1 MKIKT
6 LFIVI
11 PFVLAYS
18 MLNFIFLSTEEE
30 YTSMSDYIESTK
42 NEFSYD
48 IQEVIYEEDWT
59 GYHIKMISGE
69 WLDSKKVDQVEW
81 WHYVDIIIPKQTT
94 SSTGI
99 MFIDGGEKSEDYFRL
114 DAQSIRNAIK
124 TEAVIV
130 NVSNIPFQ
138 PLNFLS
144 SEQDSFEEDDLI
156 AFAWNKFLKQGA
168 KQKDVEWL
176 PRFPMTRAIV
186 RAMDLAQ
193 EIVLQNDIL
202 VKDFVVSGASKRGWT
217 AWTTAAVDSR
227 VKAVVPMVIEM
238 LNLVPSF
245 ENHYRS
251 YGEFSPAI
259 QEYVNYNIQDWLG
272 TEEFKV
278 LMSYIEP
285 FSFVD
290 KFTMPKYI
298 INAGSDE
305 FFSTDS
311 WRFYYDK
318 LPGEKI
324 IRYVPNKN
332 HSLDGRYLTED
343 LVSYFY
349 RIINNIEIPS
359 LSWNLSDNKLIAELD
374 YDGDYDVS
382 VWTAKNDNGRDF
394 RLWEEGE
401 LWEETS
407 LGKLANNKYELNVSS
422 NLKGYKATM
431 IEFTIDPESE
441 FPLIISTGPFVFPE
455 KYPFDKYGY
464 YNLFC
469 NTFLL
474 FIKDIKPLLSYLSWT
489 YYQFSNV
496 R

>member
-1 MKIKT
+1 MKLKI

-11 PFVLAYS
+11 PFVLAYF

-48 IQEVIYEEDWT
+48 IQEVIYEENWT

-69 WLDSKKVDQVEW
+69 WLDSKKVDQVKW

-99 MFIDGGEKSEDYFRL
+99 MFIDGGEKSDDYFRL
-114 DAQSIRNAIK
+114 DGQSVWNAIK
-124 TEAVIV
+124 TESVIV

-168 KQKDVEWL
+168 KQEDIEWL

-193 EIVLQNDIL
+193 EIVLQNDII

-227 VKAVVPMVIEM
+227 VKAVVPMVIDM

-349 RIINNIEIPS
+349 RIINNIKIPS
-359 LSWNLSDNKLIAELD
+359 LSWNLLDNKLIAELD
-374 YDGDYDVS
+374 YDGNYDVS

-401 LWEETS
+401 LWEETPI
-407 LGKLANNKYELNVSS
+407 GKLANNKYELNVSS
-422 NLKGYKATM
+422 SFKGYKATM

-455 KYPFDKYGY
+455 KYPFDKYES
-464 YNLFC
+464 
-469 NTFLL
+469 
-474 FIKDIKPLLSYLSWT
+474 K
-489 YYQFSNV
+489 
-496 R
+496 

>member
-1 MKIKT
+1 MKLRT

-48 IQEVIYEEDWT
+48 IQEVIYEENWT

-99 MFIDGGEKSEDYFRL
+99 MFIDGGEKSDDYFRL
-114 DAQSIRNAIK
+114 DAQSIGNAIK
-124 TEAVIV
+124 TESVIV

-193 EIVLQNDIL
+193 EIVLQNDIV

-227 VKAVVPMVIEM
+227 VKAVVPMVIDM

-285 FSFVD
+285 FSFID

-349 RIINNIEIPS
+349 RVINDIEIPS

-374 YDGDYDVS
+374 YDGDYNVS

-407 LGKLANNKYELNVSS
+407 IGKLANNKYELNVNS
-422 NLKGYKATM
+422 NFKGYKATM

-455 KYPFDKYGY
+455 KYPFDKYES
-464 YNLFC
+464 
-469 NTFLL
+469 
-474 FIKDIKPLLSYLSWT
+474 K
-489 YYQFSNV
+489 
-496 R
+496 

>member
-1 MKIKT
+1 MKLRT

-48 IQEVIYEEDWT
+48 IQEVIYEENWT

-99 MFIDGGEKSEDYFRL
+99 MFIDGGEKSEDYFRI

-124 TEAVIV
+124 TQSVIV
-130 NVSNIPFQ
+130 NISNIPFQ

-193 EIVLQNDIL
+193 EIVLQNDIV

-227 VKAVVPMVIEM
+227 VKAVVPMVIDM

-251 YGEFSPAI
+251 YGEFSPAV

-285 FSFVD
+285 FSFID

-349 RIINNIEIPS
+349 RVINDIEIPS

-382 VWTAKNDNGRDF
+382 VWTAKNDDGRDF

-407 LGKLANNKYELNVSS
+407 IGKLANNKYELNVNS
-422 NLKGYKATM
+422 NFKGYKATM

-455 KYPFDKYGY
+455 KYPFDKYES
-464 YNLFC
+464 
-469 NTFLL
+469 
-474 FIKDIKPLLSYLSWT
+474 K
-489 YYQFSNV
+489 
-496 R
+496 

>member
-1 MKIKT
+1 MKLRT

-11 PFVLAYS
+11 SFVLAYS

-48 IQEVIYEEDWT
+48 IQDVIYEEDWT

-99 MFIDGGEKSEDYFRL
+99 MFIDGGEKSEDYFRI

-124 TEAVIV
+124 TQAVIV
-130 NVSNIPFQ
+130 NISNIPFQ

-144 SEQDSFEEDDLI
+144 SEQDSFQEDDLI

-193 EIVLQNDIL
+193 EIVLQNDIV

-227 VKAVVPMVIEM
+227 VKAVVPMVIDM

-251 YGEFSPAI
+251 YGEFSPAV

-285 FSFVD
+285 FSFID

-343 LVSYFY
+343 LISYFY
-349 RIINNIEIPS
+349 RVINDIEIPS

-374 YDGDYDVS
+374 YDGEYDVS

-407 LGKLANNKYELNVSS
+407 IGKLANNKYELNVNS
-422 NLKGYKATM
+422 NFKGYKATM

-455 KYPFDKYGY
+455 KYPFDKYES
-464 YNLFC
+464 
-469 NTFLL
+469 
-474 FIKDIKPLLSYLSWT
+474 K
-489 YYQFSNV
+489 
-496 R
+496 

>member
-1 MKIKT
+1 MKLKT

-11 PFVLAYS
+11 PFVLAYF

-48 IQEVIYEEDWT
+48 IQEVIYEENWT

-99 MFIDGGEKSEDYFRL
+99 MFIDGGEKSDDYFRL
-114 DAQSIRNAIK
+114 DAQSIGNAIK
-124 TEAVIV
+124 TESVIV

-227 VKAVVPMVIEM
+227 VKAVVPMVIDM

-251 YGEFSPAI
+251 YGEFSPAV

-285 FSFVD
+285 FSFID

-349 RIINNIEIPS
+349 RVINDIEIPS

-374 YDGDYDVS
+374 YDGEYDVS

-407 LGKLANNKYELNVSS
+407 IGKLANNKYELNV
-422 NLKGYKATM
+422 NYNFKGYKATM

-455 KYPFDKYGY
+455 KYPFDKYES
-464 YNLFC
+464 
-469 NTFLL
+469 
-474 FIKDIKPLLSYLSWT
+474 K
-489 YYQFSNV
+489 
-496 R
+496 

>member
-1 MKIKT
+1 MKLKT

-48 IQEVIYEEDWT
+48 IQEVIYEENWT

-69 WLDSKKVDQVEW
+69 WLDSKKVDQVKW

-99 MFIDGGEKSEDYFRL
+99 MFIDGGEKSDDYFRL
-114 DAQSIRNAIK
+114 DGQSVWNAIK
-124 TEAVIV
+124 TESVIV

-168 KQKDVEWL
+168 KQEDIEWL

-193 EIVLQNDIL
+193 EIVLQNDII

-227 VKAVVPMVIEM
+227 VKAVVPMVIDM

-349 RIINNIEIPS
+349 RIINNIKIPS
-359 LSWNLSDNKLIAELD
+359 LSWNLLDNKLIAELD
-374 YDGDYDVS
+374 YDGNYDVS

-407 LGKLANNKYELNVSS
+407 IDKLANNKYELNVSS
-422 NLKGYKATM
+422 NLKGYKAIM

-455 KYPFDKYGY
+455 KYPFDKYE
-464 YNLFC
+464 L
-469 NTFLL
+469 
-474 FIKDIKPLLSYLSWT
+474 K
-489 YYQFSNV
+489 
-496 R
+496 

>member
-1 MKIKT
+1 MKLKT

-30 YTSMSDYIESTK
+30 YTSMSNYIESTK

-48 IQEVIYEEDWT
+48 IQEVIYEENWT

-114 DAQSIRNAIK
+114 DAQSIQNAIK

-193 EIVLQNDIL
+193 EIILQNDIV

-227 VKAVVPMVIEM
+227 VKAVVPMVIDM

-251 YGEFSPAI
+251 YGEFSPAV

-285 FSFVD
+285 FSFID

-349 RIINNIEIPS
+349 RVINDIEIPS

-374 YDGDYDVS
+374 YDGNYDVS

-407 LGKLANNKYELNVSS
+407 IGNLANNKYELNVNS
-422 NLKGYKATM
+422 NFKGYKATM

-455 KYPFDKYGY
+455 KYPFDKYES
-464 YNLFC
+464 
-469 NTFLL
+469 
-474 FIKDIKPLLSYLSWT
+474 K
-489 YYQFSNV
+489 
-496 R
+496 

>member
-1 MKIKT
+1 MKLRT

-48 IQEVIYEEDWT
+48 IQEVIYEENWT

-99 MFIDGGEKSEDYFRL
+99 MFIDGGEKSDDYFRL
-114 DAQSIRNAIK
+114 DAQSIGNAIK
-124 TEAVIV
+124 TESVIV

-193 EIVLQNDIL
+193 EIVLQNDIV

-227 VKAVVPMVIEM
+227 VKAVVPMVIDM

-251 YGEFSPAI
+251 YGEFSPAV

-285 FSFVD
+285 FSFID

-349 RIINNIEIPS
+349 RVINDIEIPS

-374 YDGDYDVS
+374 YDGDYNVS

-407 LGKLANNKYELNVSS
+407 IGKLANNKYELNVNS
-422 NLKGYKATM
+422 NFKGYKATM

-455 KYPFDKYGY
+455 KYPFDKYES
-464 YNLFC
+464 
-469 NTFLL
+469 
-474 FIKDIKPLLSYLSWT
+474 K
-489 YYQFSNV
+489 
-496 R
+496 

>member
-1 MKIKT
+1 MKLRT

-30 YTSMSDYIESTK
+30 YTSMTNYIESTK

-48 IQEVIYEEDWT
+48 IQEVIYEENWT

-99 MFIDGGEKSEDYFRL
+99 MFIDGGEKSDDYFRL
-114 DAQSIRNAIK
+114 DAQSIGNAIK

-193 EIVLQNDIL
+193 EIILQNDIV

-227 VKAVVPMVIEM
+227 VKAVVPMVIDM

-251 YGEFSPAI
+251 YGEFSPAV

-285 FSFVD
+285 FSFID

-349 RIINNIEIPS
+349 RVINDIEIPS

-374 YDGDYDVS
+374 YDGEYDVS

-407 LGKLANNKYELNVSS
+407 IGKLANNKYELNVNS
-422 NLKGYKATM
+422 NFKGYKATM

-455 KYPFDKYGY
+455 KYPFDKYES
-464 YNLFC
+464 
-469 NTFLL
+469 
-474 FIKDIKPLLSYLSWT
+474 K
-489 YYQFSNV
+489 
-496 R
+496 

>member
-1 MKIKT
+1 
-6 LFIVI
+6 
-11 PFVLAYS
+11 
-18 MLNFIFLSTEEE
+18 MLNFIFLSTEEQ

-48 IQEVIYEEDWT
+48 IQEVIYEENWT

-69 WLDSKKVDQVEW
+69 WLNSKKVDQVEW

-193 EIVLQNDIL
+193 EIVLQNDIV

-227 VKAVVPMVIEM
+227 VKAVVPMVIDM

-251 YGEFSPAI
+251 YGEFSPAV

-285 FSFVD
+285 FSFID

-349 RIINNIEIPS
+349 RVINDIEIPS

-407 LGKLANNKYELNVSS
+407 IGKLANNKYELNVSS

-455 KYPFDKYGY
+455 KYPFDKY
-464 YNLFC
+464 
-469 NTFLL
+469 
-474 FIKDIKPLLSYLSWT
+474 KSK
-489 YYQFSNV
+489 
-496 R
+496 

>member
-1 MKIKT
+1 MKLRT

-11 PFVLAYS
+11 SLVLAYS
-18 MLNFIFLSTEEE
+18 MLNFIFLSTEEQ

-48 IQEVIYEEDWT
+48 IQEVIYEENWT

-130 NVSNIPFQ
+130 NISNIPFQ

-193 EIVLQNDIL
+193 EIILQNDIV

-227 VKAVVPMVIEM
+227 VKAVVPMVIDM

-251 YGEFSPAI
+251 YGEFSPAV

-285 FSFVD
+285 FSFID

-349 RIINNIEIPS
+349 RVINDIEIPS

-374 YDGDYDVS
+374 YDGEYDVS

-407 LGKLANNKYELNVSS
+407 IGKFANNKYELNVNS
-422 NLKGYKATM
+422 NFKGYKATM

-455 KYPFDKYGY
+455 KYPFDKYES
-464 YNLFC
+464 
-469 NTFLL
+469 
-474 FIKDIKPLLSYLSWT
+474 K
-489 YYQFSNV
+489 
-496 R
+496 

>member
-1 MKIKT
+1 MKLKT

-11 PFVLAYS
+11 PFVLAYF
-18 MLNFIFLSTEEE
+18 MLNFIFLSTEEK

-48 IQEVIYEEDWT
+48 IQEVIYEENWT

-94 SSTGI
+94 SSSGI
-99 MFIDGGEKSEDYFRL
+99 MFIDGGEKSDDYFRL
-114 DAQSIRNAIK
+114 DAQSIGNAIK
-124 TEAVIV
+124 TESVIV

-193 EIVLQNDIL
+193 EIVLQNDIV

-227 VKAVVPMVIEM
+227 VKAVVPMVIDM

-251 YGEFSPAI
+251 YGEFSPAV

-349 RIINNIEIPS
+349 RVINDIEIPS

-374 YDGDYDVS
+374 YDGEYDVS

-407 LGKLANNKYELNVSS
+407 IGKLADNKYELNVSS
-422 NLKGYKATM
+422 NFKGYIATM

-455 KYPFDKYGY
+455 KYPFDKYES
-464 YNLFC
+464 
-469 NTFLL
+469 
-474 FIKDIKPLLSYLSWT
+474 K
-489 YYQFSNV
+489 
-496 R
+496 

>member
-1 MKIKT
+1 MKLKT

-99 MFIDGGEKSEDYFRL
+99 MFIDGGEKSDDYFRL
-114 DAQSIRNAIK
+114 DAQSIGNAIK
-124 TEAVIV
+124 TESVIV

-193 EIVLQNDIL
+193 EIVLQNDII

-227 VKAVVPMVIEM
+227 VKAVVPMVIDM

-285 FSFVD
+285 FSFID

-359 LSWNLSDNKLIAELD
+359 LSWNLLDNKLIAELD
-374 YDGDYDVS
+374 YDGEYDVS

-407 LGKLANNKYELNVSS
+407 IGKLANNKYELNVSS
-422 NLKGYKATM
+422 NFKGYKATM

-455 KYPFDKYGY
+455 KYPFDKYES
-464 YNLFC
+464 
-469 NTFLL
+469 
-474 FIKDIKPLLSYLSWT
+474 K
-489 YYQFSNV
+489 
-496 R
+496 

>member
-1 MKIKT
+1 
-6 LFIVI
+6 
-11 PFVLAYS
+11 
-18 MLNFIFLSTEEE
+18 MLNFIFLSTEEQ

-48 IQEVIYEEDWT
+48 IQEVIYEENWT

-99 MFIDGGEKSEDYFRL
+99 MFIDGGEKSDDYFRL
-114 DAQSIRNAIK
+114 DAQSIGNAIK
-124 TEAVIV
+124 TESVIV

-227 VKAVVPMVIEM
+227 VKAVVPMVIDM

-285 FSFVD
+285 FSFID

-349 RIINNIEIPS
+349 RVINDIEIPS

-374 YDGDYDVS
+374 YDGEYDVS

-407 LGKLANNKYELNVSS
+407 IGKLANNKYELNVSS

-455 KYPFDKYGY
+455 KYPFDKYES
-464 YNLFC
+464 
-469 NTFLL
+469 
-474 FIKDIKPLLSYLSWT
+474 K
-489 YYQFSNV
+489 
-496 R
+496 

>member
-1 MKIKT
+1 MKLRT

-18 MLNFIFLSTEEE
+18 MLNFIFLITEEE
-30 YTSMSDYIESTK
+30 YTSMSNYIESTK

-48 IQEVIYEEDWT
+48 IQEVIYEENWT

-99 MFIDGGEKSEDYFRL
+99 MFIDGGEKSDDYFRL
-114 DAQSIRNAIK
+114 DAQSIGNAIK

-193 EIVLQNDIL
+193 EILLQNDIV

-227 VKAVVPMVIEM
+227 VKAVVPMVIDM

-251 YGEFSPAI
+251 YGEFSPAV

-285 FSFVD
+285 FSFID

-349 RIINNIEIPS
+349 RVINDIEIPS

-407 LGKLANNKYELNVSS
+407 IGKLANNKYELNVNS
-422 NLKGYKATM
+422 NFKGYKATM

-455 KYPFDKYGY
+455 KYPFDKYES
-464 YNLFC
+464 
-469 NTFLL
+469 
-474 FIKDIKPLLSYLSWT
+474 K
-489 YYQFSNV
+489 
-496 R
+496 

>member
-1 MKIKT
+1 MKLRT

-18 MLNFIFLSTEEE
+18 MINFIFLSTEEE

-48 IQEVIYEEDWT
+48 IQEVIYEENWT

-114 DAQSIRNAIK
+114 DAQSIQNAIK

-193 EIVLQNDIL
+193 EIVLQNDIV

-227 VKAVVPMVIEM
+227 VKAVVPMVIDM

-251 YGEFSPAI
+251 YGEFSPAV

-285 FSFVD
+285 FSFID

-349 RIINNIEIPS
+349 RVINDIEIPS

-374 YDGDYDVS
+374 YDGDYNVS

-407 LGKLANNKYELNVSS
+407 IGKLANNKYELNVSS

-455 KYPFDKYGY
+455 KYPFDKYES
-464 YNLFC
+464 
-469 NTFLL
+469 
-474 FIKDIKPLLSYLSWT
+474 K
-489 YYQFSNV
+489 
-496 R
+496 

>member
-1 MKIKT
+1 MSLKKFLIAFA
-6 LFIVI
+6 LVM
-11 PFVLAYS
+11 AYFG
-18 MLNFIFLSTEEE
+18 LNYAFLSDQS
-30 YTSMSDYIESTK
+30 YDSMKDYIETTK
-42 NEFSYD
+42 NEFSY
-48 IQEVIYEEDWT
+48 EVENIIYEEEWT
-59 GYHIKMISGE
+59 GFHIKMISGE
-69 WLDSKKVDQVEW
+69 WLDKKKVKDVEW
-81 WHYVDIIIPKQTT
+81 SHYVDIVIPNETLT
-94 SSTGI
+94 ETAI
-99 MFIDGGEKSEDYFRL
+99 MFIDGGDKDETYFRL
-114 DAQSIRNAIK
+114 DTVSVGYALKTKSI
-124 TEAVIV
+124 IV
-130 NVSNIPFQ
+130 NIHNIPSQ
-138 PLNFLS
+138 PINFIAS
-144 SEQDSFEEDDLI
+144 DQEYFYEDDLI
-156 AFAWNKFLKQGA
+156 AYAWSQFLERGA
-168 KQKDVEWL
+168 KKEDIEWL
-176 PRFPMTRAIV
+176 PRLPMTRAVV
-186 RAMDLAQ
+186 RSMDLAQ
-193 EIVLQNDIL
+193 EIVAQNNKKL
-202 VKDFVVSGASKRGWT
+202 NDFVVSGASKRGWT

-227 VKAVVPMVIEM
+227 VKAVVPMVIDM

-251 YGEFSPAI
+251 YGEFSPAV

-285 FSFVD
+285 FSFID

-349 RIINNIEIPS
+349 RVINDIEIPS

-407 LGKLANNKYELNVSS
+407 IGKLANNKYELNVSS

-455 KYPFDKYGY
+455 KYPFDKYES
-464 YNLFC
+464 
-469 NTFLL
+469 
-474 FIKDIKPLLSYLSWT
+474 K
-489 YYQFSNV
+489 
-496 R
+496 

>member
-1 MKIKT
+1 MKLRT

-48 IQEVIYEEDWT
+48 IQEVIYEENWT

-99 MFIDGGEKSEDYFRL
+99 MFIDGGEKSEDYFRI

-124 TEAVIV
+124 TQSVIV
-130 NVSNIPFQ
+130 NISNIPFQ

-193 EIVLQNDIL
+193 EIILQNDIV

-227 VKAVVPMVIEM
+227 VKAVVPMVIDM

-251 YGEFSPAI
+251 YGEFSPAV

-285 FSFVD
+285 FSFID

-349 RIINNIEIPS
+349 RVINDIEIPS

-407 LGKLANNKYELNVSS
+407 IGKLANNKYELNVSS
-422 NLKGYKATM
+422 NLKGYKAKM

-455 KYPFDKYGY
+455 KYPFDKYES
-464 YNLFC
+464 
-469 NTFLL
+469 
-474 FIKDIKPLLSYLSWT
+474 K
-489 YYQFSNV
+489 
-496 R
+496 

>member
-1 MKIKT
+1 
-6 LFIVI
+6 
-11 PFVLAYS
+11 

-48 IQEVIYEEDWT
+48 IQEVIYEENWT

-193 EIVLQNDIL
+193 EIVLQNDIV

-227 VKAVVPMVIEM
+227 VKAVVPMVIDM

-251 YGEFSPAI
+251 YGEFSPAV

-285 FSFVD
+285 FSFID

-349 RIINNIEIPS
+349 RVINDIEIPS

-407 LGKLANNKYELNVSS
+407 IGKLANNKYELNVSS

-455 KYPFDKYGY
+455 KYPFDKYES
-464 YNLFC
+464 
-469 NTFLL
+469 
-474 FIKDIKPLLSYLSWT
+474 K
-489 YYQFSNV
+489 
-496 R
+496 

>member
-1 MKIKT
+1 MKLKT

-48 IQEVIYEEDWT
+48 IQEVIYEEKWT
-59 GYHIKMISGE
+59 GFHIKMISGE

-99 MFIDGGEKSEDYFRL
+99 MFIDGGEKSDDYFRL
-114 DAQSIRNAIK
+114 DAQSIENAIK
-124 TEAVIV
+124 TESVIV

-144 SEQDSFEEDDLI
+144 SKQNSFEEDDLI
-156 AFAWNKFLKQGA
+156 AFAWNKFLKQGS

-193 EIVLQNDIL
+193 EIVLQNDIV

-227 VKAVVPMVIEM
+227 VKAVVPMVIDM

-251 YGEFSPAI
+251 YGEFSPAV

-285 FSFVD
+285 FSFID

-349 RIINNIEIPS
+349 RVINDIEIPS
-359 LSWNLSDNKLIAELD
+359 LSWNLSDKKLIAELD
-374 YDGDYDVS
+374 YDGEYDVS

-394 RLWEEGE
+394 RLWEEGQ

-407 LGKLANNKYELNVSS
+407 IGKLADNKYELNVSS
-422 NLKGYKATM
+422 NFIGYKATM

-455 KYPFDKYGY
+455 KYPFDKYES
-464 YNLFC
+464 
-469 NTFLL
+469 
-474 FIKDIKPLLSYLSWT
+474 K
-489 YYQFSNV
+489 
-496 R
+496 

>member
-1 MKIKT
+1 MKLRT

-48 IQEVIYEEDWT
+48 IQEVIYEENWT

-99 MFIDGGEKSEDYFRL
+99 MFIDGGEKSEDYFRI

-124 TEAVIV
+124 TQAVIV
-130 NVSNIPFQ
+130 NISNIPFQ

-193 EIVLQNDIL
+193 EIVLQNDIV

-227 VKAVVPMVIEM
+227 VKAVVPMVIDM

-251 YGEFSPAI
+251 YGEFSPAV

-285 FSFVD
+285 FSFID

-349 RIINNIEIPS
+349 RVINDIEIPS

-407 LGKLANNKYELNVSS
+407 IGKLANNKYELNVSS
-422 NLKGYKATM
+422 NLKGYKAKM

-455 KYPFDKYGY
+455 KYPFDKYES
-464 YNLFC
+464 
-469 NTFLL
+469 
-474 FIKDIKPLLSYLSWT
+474 K
-489 YYQFSNV
+489 
-496 R
+496 

>member
-1 MKIKT
+1 MKLKT

-99 MFIDGGEKSEDYFRL
+99 MFIDGGEKSDDYFRL
-114 DAQSIRNAIK
+114 DAQSIENAIK
-124 TEAVIV
+124 TESVIV

-144 SEQDSFEEDDLI
+144 SKQNSFEEDDLI
-156 AFAWNKFLKQGA
+156 AFAWNKFLKQGS

-193 EIVLQNDIL
+193 EIVLQNDIV

-227 VKAVVPMVIEM
+227 VKAVVPMVIDM

-251 YGEFSPAI
+251 YGEFSPAV

-285 FSFVD
+285 FSFID
-290 KFTMPKYI
+290 KFTMPNYI

-349 RIINNIEIPS
+349 RVINDIEIPS

-374 YDGDYDVS
+374 YDGEYDVS

-394 RLWEEGE
+394 RLREEGQ

-407 LGKLANNKYELNVSS
+407 IGKLADNKYELNVSS
-422 NLKGYKATM
+422 NFIGYKATM

-455 KYPFDKYGY
+455 KYPFDKYES
-464 YNLFC
+464 
-469 NTFLL
+469 
-474 FIKDIKPLLSYLSWT
+474 K
-489 YYQFSNV
+489 
-496 R
+496 

>member
-1 MKIKT
+1 MKLRT

-48 IQEVIYEEDWT
+48 IQEVIYEENWT

-99 MFIDGGEKSEDYFRL
+99 MFIDGGEKSEDYFRI

-124 TEAVIV
+124 TQSVIV
-130 NVSNIPFQ
+130 NISNIPFQ

-193 EIVLQNDIL
+193 EIVLQNDIV

-227 VKAVVPMVIEM
+227 VKAVVPMVIDM

-251 YGEFSPAI
+251 YGEFSPAV

-285 FSFVD
+285 FSFID

-349 RIINNIEIPS
+349 RVINDIEIPS

-374 YDGDYDVS
+374 YDGEYDVS

-407 LGKLANNKYELNVSS
+407 IGKLANNKYELNVSS
-422 NLKGYKATM
+422 NLKGYKAKM

-455 KYPFDKYGY
+455 KYPFDKYES
-464 YNLFC
+464 
-469 NTFLL
+469 
-474 FIKDIKPLLSYLSWT
+474 K
-489 YYQFSNV
+489 
-496 R
+496 

>member
-1 MKIKT
+1 MKLKT

-48 IQEVIYEEDWT
+48 IQEVIYEENWT

-193 EIVLQNDIL
+193 EIILQNDIV

-227 VKAVVPMVIEM
+227 VKAVVPMVIDM

-251 YGEFSPAI
+251 YGEFSPAV

-285 FSFVD
+285 FSFID

-349 RIINNIEIPS
+349 RVINDIEIPS

-374 YDGDYDVS
+374 YDGEYDVS

-407 LGKLANNKYELNVSS
+407 IGKLANNKYELNVNS
-422 NLKGYKATM
+422 NFKGYKATM

-455 KYPFDKYGY
+455 KYPFDKYES
-464 YNLFC
+464 
-469 NTFLL
+469 
-474 FIKDIKPLLSYLSWT
+474 K
-489 YYQFSNV
+489 
-496 R
+496 

>member
-1 MKIKT
+1 MKLKT

-11 PFVLAYS
+11 PFVLAYF
-18 MLNFIFLSTEEE
+18 MLNFIFLSAEEE

-48 IQEVIYEEDWT
+48 IQEVIYEENWT

-99 MFIDGGEKSEDYFRL
+99 MFIDGGEKSDDYFRL
-114 DAQSIRNAIK
+114 DAQSIGNAIK
-124 TEAVIV
+124 TESVIV

-193 EIVLQNDIL
+193 EIVLQNDIV

-227 VKAVVPMVIEM
+227 VKAVVPMVIDM

-251 YGEFSPAI
+251 YGEFSPAV

-285 FSFVD
+285 FSFID

-349 RIINNIEIPS
+349 RVINDIEIPS

-374 YDGDYDVS
+374 YDGEYDVS

-407 LGKLANNKYELNVSS
+407 IGKLANNKYELNVSS
-422 NLKGYKATM
+422 NLKGYKAKM

-455 KYPFDKYGY
+455 KYPFDKYES
-464 YNLFC
+464 
-469 NTFLL
+469 
-474 FIKDIKPLLSYLSWT
+474 K
-489 YYQFSNV
+489 
-496 R
+496 

>member
-1 MKIKT
+1 MKLRT

-48 IQEVIYEEDWT
+48 IQEVIYEENWT

-99 MFIDGGEKSEDYFRL
+99 MFIDGGEKSDDYFRL
-114 DAQSIRNAIK
+114 DAQSIENAIK

-193 EIVLQNDIL
+193 EIVLQNDIV

-227 VKAVVPMVIEM
+227 VKAVVPMVIDM

-251 YGEFSPAI
+251 YGEFSPAV

-285 FSFVD
+285 FSFID

-349 RIINNIEIPS
+349 RVINDIEIPS

-407 LGKLANNKYELNVSS
+407 IGKLANNKYELNVSS
-422 NLKGYKATM
+422 NLKGYKAKM

-455 KYPFDKYGY
+455 KYPFDKYES
-464 YNLFC
+464 
-469 NTFLL
+469 
-474 FIKDIKPLLSYLSWT
+474 K
-489 YYQFSNV
+489 
-496 R
+496 

>member
-1 MKIKT
+1 MKLRT

-48 IQEVIYEEDWT
+48 IQEVIYEENWT
-59 GYHIKMISGE
+59 GYHVKMISGE

-99 MFIDGGEKSEDYFRL
+99 MFIDGGQKSEDYFRL

-193 EIVLQNDIL
+193 EIVLQNDIV

-227 VKAVVPMVIEM
+227 VKAVVPMVIDM

-251 YGEFSPAI
+251 YGEFSPAV

-285 FSFVD
+285 FSFID

-349 RIINNIEIPS
+349 RVINDIEIPS
-359 LSWNLSDNKLIAELD
+359 LSWNLSDNKLIAELN

-407 LGKLANNKYELNVSS
+407 IGKLANNKYELNVSS

-455 KYPFDKYGY
+455 KYPFDKYES
-464 YNLFC
+464 
-469 NTFLL
+469 
-474 FIKDIKPLLSYLSWT
+474 K
-489 YYQFSNV
+489 
-496 R
+496 

>member
-1 MKIKT
+1 MKLRT

-48 IQEVIYEEDWT
+48 IQEVIYEENWT

-193 EIVLQNDIL
+193 EIVLQNDIV

-227 VKAVVPMVIEM
+227 VKAVVPMVIDM

-251 YGEFSPAI
+251 YGEFSPAV

-285 FSFVD
+285 FSFID

-349 RIINNIEIPS
+349 RVINDIEIPS

-382 VWTAKNDNGRDF
+382 VWTAKNDDGRDF

-407 LGKLANNKYELNVSS
+407 IGKLANNKYELNVSS

-431 IEFTIDPESE
+431 IEFTIDPKSE

-455 KYPFDKYGY
+455 KYPFDKYES
-464 YNLFC
+464 
-469 NTFLL
+469 
-474 FIKDIKPLLSYLSWT
+474 K
-489 YYQFSNV
+489 
-496 R
+496 

>member
-1 MKIKT
+1 MKLRT

-11 PFVLAYS
+11 SLVLAYS
-18 MLNFIFLSTEEE
+18 MLNFIFLSTEEQ

-48 IQEVIYEEDWT
+48 IQEVIYEENWT

-193 EIVLQNDIL
+193 EIVLQNDIV

-227 VKAVVPMVIEM
+227 VKAVVPMVIDM

-251 YGEFSPAI
+251 YGEFSPAV

-285 FSFVD
+285 FSFID

-349 RIINNIEIPS
+349 RVINDIEIPS

-374 YDGDYDVS
+374 YDGEYDVS

-407 LGKLANNKYELNVSS
+407 IGKLANNKYELNVSS

-455 KYPFDKYGY
+455 KYPFDKYES
-464 YNLFC
+464 
-469 NTFLL
+469 
-474 FIKDIKPLLSYLSWT
+474 K
-489 YYQFSNV
+489 
-496 R
+496 